1 MKGLLIST
9 LAASLIRA
17 AVYLPTTDH
26 DKLNWRILPTIP
38 YVCLEDSQR
47 YVIFT
52 RGEGEAEK
60 RETAMGAFDSIDED
74 KSGLVSKEEL
84 WTYIHAKES
93 NMTESE
99 FNRLFKMIDQDGSN
113 EIDFAEF
120 LMFMGKL
127 DGNKN

>member
-1 MKGLLIST
+1 MKAGAIVGFCILGAVVLIGLVVYFYQRKVNKMEHD
-9 LAASLIRA
+9 AKAKFASRMRMSF
-17 AVYLPTTDH
+17 VTG
-26 DKLNWRILPTIP
+26 K
-38 YVCLEDSQR
+38 
-47 YVIFT
+47 
-52 RGEGEAEK
+52 GEAEK
-60 RETAMGAFDSIDED
+60 RETAMGAFASIDED

-93 NMTESE
+93 NMTETE